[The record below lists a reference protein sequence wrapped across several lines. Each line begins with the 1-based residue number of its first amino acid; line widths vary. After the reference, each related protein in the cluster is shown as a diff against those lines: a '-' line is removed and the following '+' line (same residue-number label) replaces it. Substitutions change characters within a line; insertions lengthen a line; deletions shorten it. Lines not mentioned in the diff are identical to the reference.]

1 MSGRQFTDKQKE
13 AVMSSPALKE
23 RSKDYPKHW
32 SGQVPALVGMLTT
45 VRSDLPP
52 YMGPRLV
59 AVEEEIYPVWVNSH
73 GAVAAVFPDG
83 SKLGLKPLEFV
94 VVKFHA
100 TGRGES

>member
-1 MSGRQFTDKQKE
+1 MSGRNLTDKQKE
-13 AVMSSPALKE
+13 VVMSSPALKE
-23 RSKDYPKHW
+23 RSKYYPKHY
-32 SGQVPALVGMLTT
+32 SGQVPVLVDMLTT

-52 YMGPRLV
+52 CLGQRV
-59 AVEEEIYPVWVNSH
+59 AIEGETYPVWVNSH
-73 GAVAAVFPDG
+73 GAVVAVFPDG